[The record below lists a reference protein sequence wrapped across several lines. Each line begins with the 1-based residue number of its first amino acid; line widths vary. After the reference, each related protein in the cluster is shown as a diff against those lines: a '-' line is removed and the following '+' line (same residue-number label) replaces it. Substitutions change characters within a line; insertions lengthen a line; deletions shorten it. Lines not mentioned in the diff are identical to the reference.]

1 MLVDDEG
8 QRYQLLQPGLLKL
21 FASYQSAY
29 PEDYEIRVLLPDG
42 YEDTRSTVEPIA
54 NHTDEEGDTE
64 SFRNMQESEHDVLIQ
79 LVHDT
84 NVDTPALM
92 VSRRIAM
99 VESSVDPIDATALHH
114 CHEQKLEPQCNR

>member
-54 NHTDEEGDTE
+54 NHTEEEGDTE
-64 SFRNMQESEHDVLIQ
+64 SFRNMQESPLPVYPQ
-79 LVHDT
+79 STTMTSV
-84 NVDTPALM
+84 
-92 VSRRIAM
+92 
-99 VESSVDPIDATALHH
+99 VEDRSGPRFGIVG
-114 CHEQKLEPQCNR
+114 